1 MFNIFLWIPWNNII
15 NRKICIYLFYSLKS
29 QYITKFSLFKLK
41 ISIHHYLICMSM
53 PQDHEDYVHALF
65 IQKIQKY
72 FVSDISYNPNNLV
85 FKLLKMWKDE
95 KKSVVVVP
103 LIISQNLK
111 SLTCVWVY
119 VACCI
124 ITPTHTNSSKIVK
137 ISHTKMLLLFIRYHH
152 AFLFNDRNKKIGE
165 CV

>member
-1 MFNIFLWIPWNNII
+1 M
-15 NRKICIYLFYSLKS
+15 KIMYTPSSYK
-29 QYITKFSLFKLK
+29 KHK
-41 ISIHHYLICMSM
+41 
-53 PQDHEDYVHALF
+53 
-65 IQKIQKY
+65 KY

-111 SLTCVWVY
+111 SLTYVWVY
-119 VACCI
+119 IACCI

-137 ISHTKMLLLFIRYHH
+137 ISHTKMLLLFIKYHH

-165 CV
+165 CVLLTEQLFKVAYLFLAPSHKPQLFIELLRN